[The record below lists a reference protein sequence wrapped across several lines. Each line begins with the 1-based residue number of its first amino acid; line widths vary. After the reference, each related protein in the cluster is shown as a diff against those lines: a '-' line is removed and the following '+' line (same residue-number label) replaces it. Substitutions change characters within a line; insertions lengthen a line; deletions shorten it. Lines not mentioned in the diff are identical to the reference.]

1 MISKSGFCFWS
12 QYTSGL
18 VMWLKINEGM
28 QFSPQKNPI
37 YARFSHRWSH
47 IPNKINVLSFSQT
60 SKKYMELYSEK
71 RKDEGYSDT
80 IVHTLAFDAVWALAI
95 ALNRTA
101 SQLDEMDYRNSDILE
116 CSKLQGSLNVSL
128 DQFEYSNAQ
137 LACLLKKNMQRTL
150 FDGVSVSG

>member
-1 MISKSGFCFWS
+1 MKCSIETGHHDKKFLLTFL
-12 QYTSGL
+12 L
-18 VMWLKINEGM
+18 VYIIG
-28 QFSPQKNPI
+28 
-37 YARFSHRWSH
+37 H
-47 IPNKINVLSFSQT
+47 IILFFQT
-60 SKKYMELYSEK
+60 TKKYMEIYIK
-71 RKDEGYSDT
+71 KKKDEGYSDT

-101 SQLDEMDYRNSDILE
+101 SQLDEMDYRNSDLLE